1 MRSEPGKNINQ
12 YLAERKGWSLEQ
24 ARQINRQVTETA
36 ASVGLHYDFDKAVV
50 ANSFDAHR
58 FAHLAAS
65 HGLGDA
71 AEEALFKAYFTEGKD
86 VSDHP
91 TLVQLGLEIGLELA
105 EVKEALDGS
114 AYAGEVFRDIREAE
128 SLGAKGVPFFV
139 LDRKYAV
146 SGAQPEDTFRKALE
160 QAYAEWS
167 LSNQEPLQN
176 MADGAVCTPD
186 GECK

>member
-1 MRSEPGKNINQ
+1 MTLIKR
-12 YLAERKGWSLEQ
+12 WSL
-24 ARQINRQVTETA
+24 ILLT
-36 ASVGLHYDFDKAVV
+36 
-50 ANSFDAHR
+50 
-58 FAHLAAS
+58 
-65 HGLGDA
+65 
-71 AEEALFKAYFTEGKD
+71 
-86 VSDHP
+86 P
-91 TLVQLGLEIGLELA
+91 IGLPIWPPATAWGMPQRKPFSRPILPKVRTYLTIQPWFNSA
-105 EVKEALDGS
+105 WKEALDGS